1 MNPNN
6 NNDVVSYFIAS
17 YQQRDFEPKFMVV
30 SNWYKYQGFLA
41 FYIDYSHISSFCST
55 KKLFA
60 IYQFFQTSW
69 ERTIEAKQFYAL
81 Q

>member
-41 FYIDYSHISSFCST
+41 FYIDYSHISSFC
-55 KKLFA
+55 
-60 IYQFFQTSW
+60 
-69 ERTIEAKQFYAL
+69 
-81 Q
+81 

>member
-1 MNPNN
+1 MWSLTANKQSPLPHMNPNN

-55 KKLFA
+55 KKLFSYLP
-60 IYQFFQTSW
+60 ILSN
-69 ERTIEAKQFYAL
+69 
-81 Q
+81 